1 MGTSHDVIDL
11 RARRGD
17 PPTIAEQRDDW
28 FRLTRERL
36 GLTRQQWFHPAT
48 TELLEALA
56 DGTGTEPAL
65 RRLGEAR
72 ALAGVGLEETLADLA
87 VLDELLPP
95 PDAHHRR
102 AHLDSLVTA
111 AAVGAA
117 WAEAQ
122 AAQDLRSG
130 CLDELTGLV
139 TQPFLEAR
147 LAQVYRHCSYL
158 DLRPADAHA
167 LVVARLGRHDPS
179 PFARVAQR
187 LRLAGDLR
195 LCFPGS
201 DTLAVLD
208 ATEHAQTMV
217 ALTSRSPE
225 LPTAVEALRAARAG
239 REAWVEALPEGIDA
253 AVGLVRSLPTRLA

>member
-28 FRLTRERL
+28 FRSSRERL
-36 GLTRQQWFHPAT
+36 GLSRQQWFHPAT

-56 DGTGTEPAL
+56 EGAATDAAL

-87 VLDELLPP
+87 VLDELQPP
-95 PDAHHRR
+95 PDGHHLP

-111 AAVGAA
+111 ALVGSA
-117 WAEAQ
+117 WAEAH
-122 AAQDLRSG
+122 AAQTLRSG

-208 ATEHAQTMV
+208 PTEQAQTMV

-225 LPTAVEALRAARAG
+225 LPTAVEALRTARPG
-239 REAWVEALPEGIDA
+239 RDVWVEPLPDDVDA
-253 AVGLVRSLPTRLA
+253 AVGLVRSLPGRLA

>member
-1 MGTSHDVIDL
+1 MGTSQGVIDL

-17 PPTIAEQRDDW
+17 PPTVAEQRDNW
-28 FRLTRERL
+28 FRLTRDRL

-56 DGTGTEPAL
+56 DGTDTELAL

-95 PDAHHRR
+95 PDAQHR
-102 AHLDSLVTA
+102 AVHLDSLVTA

-117 WAEAQ
+117 WAEAH
-122 AAQDLRSG
+122 AALTVRSG

-208 ATEHAQTMV
+208 ATERSQTMV

-225 LPTAVEALRAARAG
+225 LPTAVEELRCARPG
-239 REAWVEALPEGIDA
+239 RDVWVESLPEGVDA
-253 AVGLVRSLPTRLA
+253 AVAAIRALPDRTA